1 MKQATHKPGQ
11 TAVFGLLA
19 ITLAAPV
26 LATPVEGDFSIN
38 AAALLFVLGVWAL
51 LMGLRNLR
59 ALRYRPMIPQRRKH
73 GGPEH
78 TADEA
83 D

>member
-1 MKQATHKPGQ
+1 MKQATRTYVPIAPIALMA
-11 TAVFGLLA
+11 T
-19 ITLAAPV
+19 TLAAPAR
-26 LATPVEGDFSIN
+26 ATPIEGDFSVN

-59 ALRYRPMIPQRRKH
+59 SLRYRPMIPQRRKDKT
-73 GGPEH
+73 GRH
-78 TADEA
+78 TAEEA

>member
-1 MKQATHKPGQ
+1 MKQATHNPRQ
-11 TAVFGLLA
+11 SASVALM
-19 ITLAAPV
+19 AAT
-26 LATPVEGDFSIN
+26 LATPALASVIEGDFSTN

-59 ALRYRPMIPQRRKH
+59 ALRYRPTIPRRPKNDAV
-73 GGPEH
+73 EQ
-78 TADEA
+78 TAEDA